1 MCVWSA
7 LWPTSPSWRRPQV
20 SQGLTMTDTWLSW
33 VQPEPLAPKT
43 SLLLSQATYAAEAAP
58 SPPLPTV
65 PHPCSSTGPKSA
77 GFWQVRPLA
86 HVATLLS
93 GPGHTHC

>member
-33 VQPEPLAPKT
+33 MQPEPLAPKT
-43 SLLLSQATYAAEAAP
+43 SLLLSQATHAAEAAP
-58 SPPLPTV
+58 SPP
-65 PHPCSSTGPKSA
+65 
-77 GFWQVRPLA
+77 RPLFPIPA
-86 HVATLLS
+86 APLGLSLLAS
-93 GPGHTHC
+93 GK